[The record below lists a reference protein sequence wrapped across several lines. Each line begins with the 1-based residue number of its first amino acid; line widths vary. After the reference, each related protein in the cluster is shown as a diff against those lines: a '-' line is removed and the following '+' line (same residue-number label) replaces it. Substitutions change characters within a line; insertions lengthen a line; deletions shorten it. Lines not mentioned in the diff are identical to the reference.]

1 MVLCS
6 HLGYPV
12 WNYSRISS
20 IAFSP
25 SGVILTQERS
35 SKSWVC
41 KAVGSLGTKAWF
53 SYDRYDRWKKFIW
66 SLRSLR
72 SLRKKFSDHME
83 TTLPAIEAKM
93 IAEIELLLSQWP
105 LSLRSLRWLQSLE
118 RDALPTLVPEYKVS
132 TLFLGTGTGP
142 NSVEGSWSKGVF
154 TLASGSTTGKFAT
167 VENFNYLYAK
177 PWQNIYRLLRFVSTH
192 HTSLLLVKTPSFKD
206 SGAIHRTGSRPTMG
220 LVLYNN

>member
-1 MVLCS
+1 MLCS
-6 HLGYPV
+6 HLGCPV
-12 WNYSRISS
+12 WNYSRICS

-35 SKSWVC
+35 SKLWVW

-72 SLRKKFSDHME
+72 KKFSDHME
-83 TTLPAIEAKM
+83 TTLPAIAATM

-118 RDALPTLVPEYKVS
+118 RDALPTIVPEYKVS

-154 TLASGSTTGKFAT
+154 TLAFGSTTGKFST

-177 PWQNIYRLLRFVSTH
+177 PWQNI
-192 HTSLLLVKTPSFKD
+192 
-206 SGAIHRTGSRPTMG
+206 
-220 LVLYNN
+220 